1 MNALLRTE
9 AGPREPFSGYGGNGF
24 GSVLDMTNVRI
35 VTTGIAAATLAAA
48 AAMTATP
55 ATSHAD
61 PAGHQVTYTIT
72 ATGNLTG
79 NVRYMNSDPPSQEAF
94 NANSSQ
100 FLNTVQT
107 AFAAGQPLVYNATL
121 ANPNQWAFVN
131 ASGGCHWPDCDS
143 SNTPQI
149 QCQIAVDGQVVVTQS
164 ATTGVTCSTR
174 PW

>member
-1 MNALLRTE
+1 MHRKDYF
-9 AGPREPFSGYGGNGF
+9 RKCRGNEL
-24 GSVLDMTNVRI
+24 GSVFDMTNVRR
-35 VTTGIAAATLAAA
+35 VTTGISVLGCAATFAAA
-48 AAMTATP
+48 AVAVTP
-55 ATSHAD
+55 ATSYAD

-79 NVRYMNSDPPSQEAF
+79 NVRYMNSDPPSQAAF
-94 NANSSQ
+94 DANSSQ

-107 AFAAGQPLVYNATL
+107 AFTAGQPLVYTTTL

-143 SNTPQI
+143 SNTPQL
-149 QCQIAVDGQVVVTQS
+149 QCQIAVDGQVVVTQN

>member
-1 MNALLRTE
+1 MTTVRKVISAAAL
-9 AGPREPFSGYGGNGF
+9 
-24 GSVLDMTNVRI
+24 
-35 VTTGIAAATLAAA
+35 ATLATAA
-48 AAMTATP
+48 GVAFTP

-79 NVRYMNSDPPSQEAF
+79 NVRYMNSDPPSQAAF
-94 NANSSQ
+94 DANSSQ
-100 FLNTVQT
+100 FMSIVPT
-107 AFAAGQPLVYNATL
+107 AFTAGQPLVYTTTL

-143 SNTPQI
+143 SNVPQI

-174 PW
+174 RW

>member
-1 MNALLRTE
+1 
-9 AGPREPFSGYGGNGF
+9 
-24 GSVLDMTNVRI
+24 MTNVRS
-35 VTTGIAAATLAAA
+35 VTCGLSAAALAAA
-48 AAMTATP
+48 AAVVVTP
-55 ATSHAD
+55 ATGHAD

-79 NVRYMNSDPPSQEAF
+79 NVRYMNVDPPSQAAF
-94 NANSSQ
+94 DANSSQ
-100 FLNTVQT
+100 FLTSVQT

-121 ANPNQWAFVN
+121 TNPNQWAFVN

-143 SNTPQI
+143 SNVPQI

-164 ATTGVTCSTR
+164 ATTGVTCTTR

>member
-1 MNALLRTE
+1 MTSVRKVTVGVAL
-9 AGPREPFSGYGGNGF
+9 
-24 GSVLDMTNVRI
+24 
-35 VTTGIAAATLAAA
+35 ATFAAA
-48 AAMTATP
+48 AGVAITP

-61 PAGHQVTYTIT
+61 PPGHQVTYTIT

-79 NVRYMNSDPPSQEAF
+79 NVRYMNSDPPSQAAF
-94 NANSSQ
+94 DANSSQ
-100 FLNTVQT
+100 FMSTVPA
-107 AFAAGQPLVYNATL
+107 AFTAGQPLVYTATL

-131 ASGGCHWPDCDS
+131 ASGGCHWPNCDS
-143 SNTPQI
+143 SNIPQI